1 MKKRLKIALGAIL
14 PLILSGCD
22 GNGVVREKLEDGW
35 QFMRA
40 DNSNTETNSAAWKT
54 VEVPH
59 DWGVDTPF
67 DPAKPYGDAY
77 LEPTGIGW
85 YRRTFKLDAA
95 KKALLENG
103 GRLLF
108 ESNGMMS
115 HSKVWINGEL
125 VGGWPYGYTPFGCDL
140 TGYVRLDGENELVI
154 RCHNKKDSSRWY
166 TGGGLYRECRLAW
179 CPKDHL
185 VAGSVAIVT
194 ENVSRKSATV
204 RIKYEMSESG
214 AKERTFEVENP
225 RFWDIDD
232 PYLYTVEI
240 EGESFRYGIRTISFH
255 ADSRGFQLNGRRVQL
270 NGVSLH
276 HDLGVLGAA
285 YNSKAMKR
293 RLIKLKEAGVN
304 AVRTAHNQQ
313 DPDFLD
319 LCDELGLLVKNEI
332 FDEWRHIGNSGKRKD
347 GYSKLFDE
355 WHERDVRAWV
365 RADRNHPSVIMWS
378 LGNEICDGFGS
389 IAPLSEFIAT
399 AKKLD
404 AIVKSEDVTRPTCN
418 ANNNPINY
426 TNEYGR
432 TLDIFGFNYYGQH
445 YGDFKRCNPGKPFF
459 GSETQ
464 CAIASRG
471 EYVFPV
477 VWGWTQEKSGLPYS
491 SGYGTE
497 ACGWTGAIDKG
508 WACPADMQWHW
519 MDENPECMGEFI
531 WTGWDYLGGPYWANR
546 MVKMYKI
553 KGIHSC
559 ATGFFDL
566 AGFRKDTFYLYQ
578 SRWRPDF
585 PMAHILPHW
594 NWPER
599 VGKITPVHVFTS
611 GDEGELFLNG
621 KSLGRR
627 RKDKS
632 DFKRAY
638 RLVWDDVVYE
648 PGKLE
653 VVTYK
658 NGREWARAVVKTV
671 GKAKKL
677 VLEGEDQ
684 TVAADGKDL
693 LFVNLSVVD
702 SEGSVVPRTR
712 LPVEF
717 KLSGPGEIIA
727 TDNGD
732 ETDFTSFKSLSRY
745 AFNGHLQAIVKPRRG
760 SCGKLVITAVS
771 PGMES
776 VSREFSIK

>member
-1 MKKRLKIALGAIL
+1 
-14 PLILSGCD
+14 
-22 GNGVVREKLEDGW
+22 
-35 QFMRA
+35 
-40 DNSNTETNSAAWKT
+40 
-54 VEVPH
+54 
-59 DWGVDTPF
+59 
-67 DPAKPYGDAY
+67 
-77 LEPTGIGW
+77 
-85 YRRTFKLDAA
+85 
-95 KKALLENG
+95 
-103 GRLLF
+103 
-108 ESNGMMS
+108 
-115 HSKVWINGEL
+115 
-125 VGGWPYGYTPFGCDL
+125 
-140 TGYVRLDGENELVI
+140 
-154 RCHNKKDSSRWY
+154 
-166 TGGGLYRECRLAW
+166 
-179 CPKDHL
+179 
-185 VAGSVAIVT
+185 
-194 ENVSRKSATV
+194 
-204 RIKYEMSESG
+204 
-214 AKERTFEVENP
+214 
-225 RFWDIDD
+225 
-232 PYLYTVEI
+232 
-240 EGESFRYGIRTISFH
+240 
-255 ADSRGFQLNGRRVQL
+255 
-270 NGVSLH
+270 
-276 HDLGVLGAA
+276 
-285 YNSKAMKR
+285 
-293 RLIKLKEAGVN
+293 
-304 AVRTAHNQQ
+304 
-313 DPDFLD
+313 
-319 LCDELGLLVKNEI
+319 
-332 FDEWRHIGNSGKRKD
+332 
-347 GYSKLFDE
+347 
-355 WHERDVRAWV
+355 
-365 RADRNHPSVIMWS
+365 
-378 LGNEICDGFGS
+378 
-389 IAPLSEFIAT
+389 
-399 AKKLD
+399 
-404 AIVKSEDVTRPTCN
+404 
-418 ANNNPINY
+418 
-426 TNEYGR
+426 
-432 TLDIFGFNYYGQH
+432 
-445 YGDFKRCNPGKPFF
+445 
-459 GSETQ
+459 
-464 CAIASRG
+464 
-471 EYVFPV
+471 
-477 VWGWTQEKSGLPYS
+477 
-491 SGYGTE
+491 
-497 ACGWTGAIDKG
+497 
-508 WACPADMQWHW
+508 MQWHW

-745 AFNGHLQAIVKPRRG
+745 AFNGHLQAIVKPHKG
-760 SCGKLVITAVS
+760 ASGKLVVTAVS

-776 VSREFSIK
+776 ASKEFSIK